1 MPNLL
6 KRICQFKICKAEIN
20 YKKLNPKN
28 WNWKRPSFKK
38 IIKGLAFLII
48 LLAALI
54 ILRDEYDYQFG
65 TYSYDLDGSISED
78 GVSEEE
84 ENCNVLG
91 IELRGDVVTYIT
103 PDGVDEE
110 GKIIVDQTS
119 SEEIISLVDQA
130 NTNENIKAII
140 LEVDSY
146 GGSPVAAEEINSALL
161 KAKKP
166 TVAFVRSAAT
176 SAAYWAASGADIIFA
191 SPLSDIGSIG
201 VTMSYLDNTKKN
213 DKDGLTYNS
222 LSTGKYKDYGNP
234 DKVLTEEEKKLIIR
248 DLNITHGIFIKTV
261 SKNRNLSI
269 EKVKLLADGSSMPG
283 QMALENGLID
293 RIGDIYDVE
302 IYLKD
307 KLGEDIEACW

>member
-1 MPNLL
+1 MH
-6 KRICQFKICKAEIN
+6 FKICKAEIN
-20 YKKLNPKN
+20 YKKLNPRN

-38 IIKGLAFLII
+38 IIRGLAFFII
-48 LLAALI
+48 FLAALI

-65 TYSYDLDGSISED
+65 TYSYGLDGPTSED
-78 GVSEEE
+78 SVSEEE

-103 PDGVDEE
+103 PDGVDED

-130 NTNENIKAII
+130 NTDENIKAII

-146 GGSPVAAEEINSALL
+146 GGSPVAAEEINSALS

-166 TVAFVRSAAT
+166 TVAFVRSAAA

-234 DKVLTEEEKKLIIR
+234 DKVLTEEERKLIIR
-248 DLNITHGIFIKTV
+248 DLNITHDIFIKTV
-261 SKNRNLSI
+261 SKNSNLSI

-283 QMALENGLID
+283 QMAIENGLVD
-293 RIGDIYDVE
+293 KIGDIYDVE